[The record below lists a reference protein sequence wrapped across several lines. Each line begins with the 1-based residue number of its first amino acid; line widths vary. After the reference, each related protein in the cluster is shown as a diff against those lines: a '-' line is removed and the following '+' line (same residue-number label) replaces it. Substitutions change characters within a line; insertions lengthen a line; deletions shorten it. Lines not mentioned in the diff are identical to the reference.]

1 MRKGEKKGKKTKRK
15 RKEEERG
22 KKRKEEE
29 RRGKK
34 REEETDSLTVS
45 FLVFCRARERNIMY

>member
-1 MRKGEKKGKKTKRK
+1 MVRKGEKKGKK
-15 RKEEERG
+15 RKEEERRG
-22 KKRKEEE
+22 KRKEEE